1 MSYSDKQAVIFDM
14 DGVII
19 DSEPFWREAQ
29 ISTLAEYGAVV
40 TVEDCIKHTM
50 GKRIDAL
57 AQTWVDMHNLAVDGK
72 TLEVQ
77 IVDKLSKLIE
87 QGGQALPGVN
97 ELLEALKA
105 KGYRIALATSSTNA
119 LIATV
124 LGKLEIRHYFDQ
136 VCSADDEEYGKPHPA
151 VYLKAAQK
159 IDVAPKDCIVIE
171 DSATGMIAAKA
182 ASMTTFLVSHETHL
196 PKFSLADGNFETL
209 HEVIELI

>member
-1 MSYSDKQAVIFDM
+1 MSYLHKKAVIFDM

-29 ISTLAEYGAVV
+29 ISTLAEYGAVA
-40 TVEDCIKHTM
+40 TVDDCIKHTM

-57 AQTWVDMHNLAVDGK
+57 AQTWVDLHNLPVEGK
-72 TLEVQ
+72 QLEVQ
-77 IVDKLSKLIE
+77 IVDKLTKLIE

-97 ELLEALKA
+97 QLLQALKE
-105 KGYRIALATSSTNA
+105 KGYLIALATSSTNA

-124 LGKLEIRHYFDQ
+124 LGKLEVRHYFDE

-159 IDVAPKDCIVIE
+159 IGVTPKECIVIE

-182 ASMTTFLVSHETHL
+182 ASMTTLLVSHETHL
-196 PKFSLADGNFETL
+196 AKFSLADGNFTSL
-209 HEVIELI
+209 LEVVDLV